1 MLSKEEIEKAKEILY
16 PLSIGDFITW
26 FTTDGT
32 IEVELAVELLL
43 KYIEQLEAREQKLI
57 EKLEK
62 DSSDGFIEEHKD
74 NHKIVL
80 KQKVKPV
87 RQYIKQELFP
97 FVKEVNK
104 N

>member
-1 MLSKEEIEKAKEILY
+1 MLSKEEIEKAKKRIKILMQDDCDCEECIKY
-16 PLSIGDFITW
+16 KEAYK
-26 FTTDGT
+26 T
-32 IEVELAVELLL
+32 ILEYT
-43 KYIEQLEAREQKLI
+43 KQLEKREQKLI